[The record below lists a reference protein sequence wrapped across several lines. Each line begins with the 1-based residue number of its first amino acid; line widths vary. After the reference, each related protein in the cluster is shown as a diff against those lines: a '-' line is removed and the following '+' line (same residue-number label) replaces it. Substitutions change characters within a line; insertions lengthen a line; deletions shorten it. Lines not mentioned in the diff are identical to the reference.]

1 MKILNAATVFI
12 IVLFASC
19 NGTKE
24 NDLEA
29 REQKLILLEKEFSA
43 KEEDYKNLLRLRDSL
58 ELALLTKKESTDS
71 IKRFWPDSLTGSW
84 NSKLICRE
92 SACGTYVIGDQRTEK
107 WIFSNDSIGPI
118 VNVMDNN
125 KLKRTFRAEYKDGK
139 ARLYIYLADSTA
151 ARNNKTTAL
160 LDNFSKKVIKGTQSL
175 SGQDDCLVKFSVE
188 LSPSPKK

>member
-84 NSKLICRE
+84 NSKLVCRE

>member
-84 NSKLICRE
+84 NGKLVCRE

-139 ARLYIYLADSTA
+139 AKLYIYLADSTA

>member
-1 MKILNAATVFI
+1 MKITKAAFVI
-12 IVLFASC
+12 IILLLVSC
-19 NGTKE
+19 KGRKE
-24 NDLEA
+24 DDLEA
-29 REQKLILLEKEFSA
+29 REKKLLLLEKEFSA
-43 KEEDYKNLLRLRDSL
+43 KEEDYKNLLKLRDSL
-58 ELALLTKKESTDS
+58 QLAVLTKEKKTDS
-71 IKRFWPDSLTGSW
+71 IARFWPDSLVGSW
-84 NSKLICRE
+84 NSRLVCRE

-118 VNVMDNN
+118 IKVMDNN
-125 KLKRTFRAEYKDGK
+125 KLKRTFRAEYQDGK
-139 ARLYIYLADSTA
+139 AKLNIYLTDSTA

>member
-84 NSKLICRE
+84 NSKLVCRE

-175 SGQDDCLVKFSVE
+175 SGQDDCLVKFSIE

>member
-84 NSKLICRE
+84 NSKLVCRE

-125 KLKRTFRAEYKDGK
+125 RLKRTFRAEYKDGK

>member
-1 MKILNAATVFI
+1 MKISETAFVFI
-12 IVLFASC
+12 ILFFVSC
-19 NGTKE
+19 TGRKE
-24 NDLEA
+24 SELEA
-29 REQKLILLEKEFSA
+29 REKKLILQEKEFSA

-58 ELALLTKKESTDS
+58 QLAVLTKKENTDS

-84 NSKLICRE
+84 NGKLVCRE

-118 VNVMDNN
+118 IKVMDNN
-125 KLKRTFRAEYKDGK
+125 KLKRIYRAEYNDGLAK
-139 ARLYIYLADSTA
+139 LNIYLPDSTA
-151 ARNNKTTAL
+151 AGNNKITAL

-175 SGQDDCLVKFSVE
+175 SGQNGCLVKFSVE